1 MQSTHLALLVGV
13 ILVLGFFVG
22 RSMKR
27 FHMPM
32 ILGYMFTGII
42 LGPSF
47 LNISQEL
54 QSNLSFIVDLTLGMV
69 AFSIGLELIFSE
81 LKSFGRSIIWIIIS
95 ESFCAFFLV
104 AIAMYLFTSNLA
116 LSLAFAVMAPASAPA
131 GTVAV
136 IQEYKARGKLTKAL
150 YAVVGFDDGLAIVL
164 FGFVLAILNSI
175 FSVQEGL
182 EANSFWSMLLM
193 PFQELAFS
201 LLLALFL
208 AFVLELILL
217 CVKEVKDV
225 LILAVGFVMISN
237 SLCQLLHTS
246 LILTNML
253 VGLFV
258 ANAPRKELKERVKEP
273 LLEILPLLY
282 ILFFVLAGAHLQI
295 NKIFELNA
303 YALIY
308 ICMRSLGLV
317 GGAWIGASLGG
328 AEKKIRKYLGL
339 GILSQAGVAIGL
351 SLALQKEFRGA
362 GALLSSAEG
371 LQTSGDFVGSSV
383 LLTIVMT
390 SLFFEL
396 LGPIF
401 TKYALQQAGEI
412 QLLRQESLSHYR
424 KIIQKPQGIAA
435 MAVLN
440 NLVKNNH

>member
-1 MQSTHLALLVGV
+1 
-13 ILVLGFFVG
+13 
-22 RSMKR
+22 MKR

-42 LGPSF
+42 LGPSV
-47 LNISQEL
+47 LNISEAL
-54 QSNLSFIVDLTLGMV
+54 QSNLSFVVDLTLGMV

-81 LKSFGRSIIWIIIS
+81 LKSFGKSIIWIIVS

-104 AIAMYLFTSNLA
+104 FVGMYFFTSNLA

-150 YAVVGFDDGLAIVL
+150 YAVVGFDDGLAIVI
-164 FGFVLAILNSI
+164 FGFVLALLNSI
-175 FSVQEGL
+175 FSMQQGIEQD
-182 EANSFWSMLLM
+182 NFWQMFLM
-193 PFQELAFS
+193 PFQELALS
-201 LLLALFL
+201 ILLALFL
-208 AFVLELILL
+208 ALVLEIILL
-217 CVKEVKDV
+217 WVKEVKDV

-237 SLCQLLHTS
+237 SLCQLSHTS

-258 ANAPRKELKERVKEP
+258 TNSHRKELKERVKEP

-295 NKIFELNA
+295 DKIFELNA

-317 GGAWIGASLGG
+317 GGAWLGATLGG
-328 AEKKIRKYLGL
+328 AEKKIRRYLGL

-351 SLALQKEFRGA
+351 SLALQKECRGA
-362 GALLSSAEG
+362 GALINSSSDV

-412 QLLRQESLSHYR
+412 QLLRQENLSHYR
-424 KIIQKPQGIAA
+424 KMIQKPQGIAA
-435 MAVLN
+435 MSVIDK
-440 NLVKNNH
+440 LVKNKH